1 MRKYDIAII
10 GAGPGGLTA
19 AIYATRSGLSTVI
32 IERDMIGG
40 QASLTYEVNNYPG
53 FNNISGSE
61 LTQKMHDQ
69 ATLLGAET
77 VYGEVTNI
85 NFAPMNN
92 LIIVEGE
99 EIFANTIVLSMG
111 AKARTLGAEGEIEH
125 LGRGICY
132 CAVCDGAEYKDKN
145 VVLIGG
151 GNSAVND
158 AIYLSNICKSVTII
172 NNLPNFT
179 CSNNLLKQFEKQCE
193 LKKNVSINY
202 NSKILEFVGD
212 EEGLKAVKFLND
224 DNTEVITP
232 SNGAFISIGR
242 APDTTLV
249 RSSVHLDEQGYIAV
263 DENLQTN
270 LPGVFACGDVIVKKV
285 RQIVTACADG
295 AIAATSAGNFINE
308 NK

>member
-1 MRKYDIAII
+1 MRKYDVAII

-19 AIYATRSGLSTVI
+19 AIYAMRSGLSTVI
-32 IERDMIGG
+32 IERDVIGG
-40 QASLTYEVNNYPG
+40 QASLTYEINNYPG
-53 FNNISGSE
+53 FVSISGSE
-61 LTQKMHDQ
+61 LTNKMHEQ

-77 VYGEVTNI
+77 IYGEVSNI

-99 EIFANTIVLSMG
+99 EIFANTIILSMG
-111 AKARTLGAEGEIEH
+111 AKARTLGADGEIEYI
-125 LGRGICY
+125 GKGICY
-132 CAVCDGAEYKDKN
+132 CAVCDGASFKDKD

-151 GNSAVND
+151 GNSAVQD
-158 AIYLSNICKSVTII
+158 AIYLSNICKTVTIV

-179 CSNNLLKQFEKQCE
+179 CSEQLLKQ
-193 LKKNVSINY
+193 LKKQIEEKKNIRVNY
-202 NSKILEFVGD
+202 NSKVLEFVGD
-212 EEGLKAVKFLND
+212 DEMLKAVKYLND

-242 APDTTLV
+242 APDTKLV
-249 RSSVHLDEQGYIAV
+249 RTSVHLDEQGYIAV
-263 DENLQTN
+263 DENLETN
-270 LPGVFACGDVIVKKV
+270 QPGVFACGDVIVKKV

-295 AIAATSAGNFINE
+295 AIAATSAGNFITE

>member
-1 MRKYDIAII
+1 MRKYDVAII

-32 IERDMIGG
+32 IERDVIGG

-53 FNNISGSE
+53 FVSISGSE
-61 LTQKMHDQ
+61 LANKMHEQ

-77 VYGEVTNI
+77 MYGEVSNI

-92 LIIVEGE
+92 LIVVEGE
-99 EIFANTIVLSMG
+99 EIFANTIILSMG
-111 AKARTLGAEGEIEH
+111 AKARTLGVDGEIEL

-132 CAVCDGAEYKDKN
+132 CAVCDGAQYKGQD
-145 VVLIGG
+145 VVLVGG
-151 GNSAVND
+151 GNGAVRD
-158 AIYLSNICKSVTII
+158 AIYLSNISKSVTII

-179 CSNNLLKQFEKQCE
+179 CSEQLLKQFEKQVE
-193 LKKNVSINY
+193 EKKNIRVNY
-202 NSKILEFVGD
+202 NSKVLEFVGD
-212 EEGLKAVKFLND
+212 GEQLKAIKFLND
-224 DNTEVITP
+224 DGTEVVTP

-242 APDTTLV
+242 APDTKLV
-249 RSSVHLDEQGYIAV
+249 RTSIHLDEQGYVAV
-263 DENLQTN
+263 NEKLETN
-270 LPGVFACGDVIVKKV
+270 QPGVFACGDVIVKKV

-295 AIAATSAGNFINE
+295 AVAATSAGEFITE

>member
-1 MRKYDIAII
+1 MRKYDVAII

-19 AIYATRSGLSTVI
+19 AIYAMRSGLSTVI
-32 IERDMIGG
+32 IERDVIGG
-40 QASLTYEVNNYPG
+40 QASLTYEINNYPG
-53 FNNISGSE
+53 FVSISGSE
-61 LTQKMHDQ
+61 LTNKMHEQ

-77 VYGEVTNI
+77 IYGEVSNI

-99 EIFANTIVLSMG
+99 EIFANTIILSMG
-111 AKARTLGAEGEIEH
+111 AKARTLGADGEIEYI
-125 LGRGICY
+125 GKGICY
-132 CAVCDGAEYKDKN
+132 CAVCDGASFKDKD

-151 GNSAVND
+151 GNSAVQD
-158 AIYLSNICKSVTII
+158 AIYLSNICKTVTIV

-179 CSNNLLKQFEKQCE
+179 CSEQLLKQLEKQIE
-193 LKKNVSINY
+193 EKKNIRVNY
-202 NSKILEFVGD
+202 NSKVLEFVGD
-212 EEGLKAVKFLND
+212 DEMLKAVKYLND

-242 APDTTLV
+242 APDTKLV
-249 RSSVHLDEQGYIAV
+249 RTSVHLDEQGYIAV
-263 DENLQTN
+263 DENLETN
-270 LPGVFACGDVIVKKV
+270 QPGVFACGDVIVKKV

-295 AIAATSAGNFINE
+295 AIAATSAGNFITE

>member
-1 MRKYDIAII
+1 MRKYDVAII

-19 AIYATRSGLSTVI
+19 AIYAMRSGLSTVI
-32 IERDMIGG
+32 IERDVIGG
-40 QASLTYEVNNYPG
+40 QASLTYEINNYPG
-53 FNNISGSE
+53 FVSISGSE
-61 LTQKMHDQ
+61 LTNKMHEQ

-77 VYGEVTNI
+77 IYGEVSNI

-99 EIFANTIVLSMG
+99 EIFANTIILSMG
-111 AKARTLGAEGEIEH
+111 AKARTLGADGEIEYI
-125 LGRGICY
+125 GKGICY
-132 CAVCDGAEYKDKN
+132 CAVCDGASFKDKD

-151 GNSAVND
+151 GNSAVQD
-158 AIYLSNICKSVTII
+158 AIYLSNICKTVTIV

-179 CSNNLLKQFEKQCE
+179 CSEQLLKQLEKQIE
-193 LKKNVSINY
+193 EKKNIRVNY
-202 NSKILEFVGD
+202 NSKVLEFVGD
-212 EEGLKAVKFLND
+212 DEMLKAVKFLND

-242 APDTTLV
+242 APDTKLV
-249 RSSVHLDEQGYIAV
+249 RTSVHLDEQGYIAV
-263 DENLQTN
+263 DENLETN
-270 LPGVFACGDVIVKKV
+270 QPGVFACGDVIVKKV

-295 AIAATSAGNFINE
+295 AIAATSAGNFITE